1 MELGEGLLTL
11 KVEEGK
17 LTRDTEMIGSMSPYC
32 TMVFKGHK
40 LKTKVHSYGGKTP
53 VWGDEFVLDV
63 LEHTE
68 ELVLRVWDQDTTTS
82 DAIGWCKVKMSSL
95 IINNGVEDWFTI
107 MYDNKPTGDIKLTT
121 KFEPVGGDAYE
132 QL

>member
-95 IINNGVEDWFTI
+95 IINNGVGLFSR
-107 MYDNKPTGDIKLTT
+107 PHAASAHGVVSCVPGFAGVL
-121 KFEPVGGDAYE
+121 
-132 QL
+132 Q